1 MDSEYKYDEQ
11 SSPAKNIAT
20 ALFAIANELNRQ
32 SENQSQQSLGL
43 NNMLK
48 KELSGISDKITFLY
62 DTIKTIS
69 ATNEEDETATKIK
82 NAQVVEQLNS
92 ITDNLKQIAENLKW
106 VERLKCLEY
115 LDRIDEILR
124 KHFSKQDD
132 ENYTANYY

>member
-1 MDSEYKYDEQ
+1 MTSDEYKYDEQ
-11 SSPAKNIAT
+11 ASVAKNIAT

-62 DTIKTIS
+62 DTIKTVS
-69 ATNEEDETATKIK
+69 ATNEEDENATKTR
-82 NAQVVEQLNS
+82 NAQVIEQLN
-92 ITDNLKQIAENLKW
+92 NIAENLKW

-132 ENYTANYY
+132 EDYTANYHSGYFSR